1 MFKKM
6 INQFDKIVKPKEV
19 RGIQDLEQFKL
30 NQAELQEEFEDAFK
44 NDKGYTPEQ
53 LANDLTSNFKYD
65 FTKKSFKLRFNDYVG
80 KPKAVS
86 KYVRHEIL
94 THLIYIIFMITFG
107 LLSFIA
113 LKMESFFLFIQPVT
127 LKTLIALTSFIT
139 CTSIISVIYKSVR
152 ISRYPNVYG
161 ILFGFRLSKVRV
173 HRSIYTFIKREKP
186 NALGDY
192 APSYY
197 NWDYDS
203 DKGFVAKQ
211 NRELI
216 RHDDVKD
223 QINDLAYSSNEHFIM
238 TIHLLMLNHDIEKFN
253 ELNDEFDTAKLATK
267 EGIDIWLNFFA

>member
-65 FTKKSFKLRFNDYVG
+65 FMKKSFKLRFNDYVG

-86 KYVRHEIL
+86 RYVRHEIL
-94 THLIYIIFMITFG
+94 THLIYIIFMIVFG

-173 HRSIYTFIKREKP
+173 HRAIFTFIKRNKP

-197 NWDYDS
+197 NWSYDH
-203 DKGFVAKQ
+203 DKGFVAKEK
-211 NRELI
+211 RELI
-216 RHDDVKD
+216 NHDDVKD
-223 QINDLAYSSNEHFIM
+223 EINDLAYSSNEHFIM

-267 EGIDIWLNFFA
+267 EDIDI

>member
-65 FTKKSFKLRFNDYVG
+65 FMKKSFKLRFNDYVG

-86 KYVRHEIL
+86 RYVRHEIL
-94 THLIYIIFMITFG
+94 THLIYIIFMIVFG

-127 LKTLIALTSFIT
+127 LKTLIALTSFIA

-161 ILFGFRLSKVRV
+161 VLFGFRLSKVRV
-173 HRSIYTFIKREKP
+173 HRSIYTFVKRNQP
-186 NALGDY
+186 NALGEY

-203 DKGFVAKQ
+203 NKGFIAKQ

-267 EGIDIWLNFFA
+267 EDIDI